1 MVWINARKLQTAAVA
16 ALLFYIVSSPITY
29 KIVDGFFGSMFQ
41 IADHTGC
48 PSGSGLI
55 VHTVVYGLVSYAI
68 MIAY

>member
-1 MVWINARKLQTAAVA
+1 MRLIDNRKLQTAALA

-29 KIVDGFFGSMFQ
+29 SIVDGILGGMFK

-48 PSGSGLI
+48 PSGNGLI
-55 VHTVVYGLVSYAI
+55 VHTIVYGVVSYII